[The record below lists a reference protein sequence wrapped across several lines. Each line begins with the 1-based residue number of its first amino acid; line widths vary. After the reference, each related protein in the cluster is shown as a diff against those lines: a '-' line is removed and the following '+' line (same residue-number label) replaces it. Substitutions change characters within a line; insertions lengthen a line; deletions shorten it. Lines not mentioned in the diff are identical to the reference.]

1 MPESDTPEHDPSTLR
16 SARWFAPDDQ
26 RRFGHRSRLKQMGFN
41 TEDFKAKP
49 VIGIL
54 NTWSDM
60 NNCHTHFRDR
70 AEEVKRGVWQAG
82 GCHHGRKPR
91 GLPVLRWIRR
101 RANFAT
107 VLAFACSLAPR
118 RKPWQPCVRAS

>member
-1 MPESDTPEHDPSTLR
+1 MSDSVSPDRDPSTLR

-26 RRFGHRSRLKQMGFN
+26 RSFGHRSRLKQMGFN

-70 AEEVKRGVWQAG
+70 AE
-82 GCHHGRKPR
+82 
-91 GLPVLRWIRR
+91 
-101 RANFAT
+101 
-107 VLAFACSLAPR
+107 
-118 RKPWQPCVRAS
+118 